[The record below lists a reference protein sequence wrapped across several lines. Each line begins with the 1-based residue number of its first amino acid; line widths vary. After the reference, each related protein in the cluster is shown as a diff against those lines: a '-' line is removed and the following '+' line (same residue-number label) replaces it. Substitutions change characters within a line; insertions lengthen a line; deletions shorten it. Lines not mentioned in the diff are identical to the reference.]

1 MIKFL
6 YGVSVALILAGGFG
20 IVVKAETEN
29 EKNLDAL
36 EAACESSLGVLA
48 RMRQGY
54 KCVVPV
60 HQLIRNNHE

>member
-1 MIKFL
+1 MNK
-6 YGVSVALILAGGFG
+6 SSEQ
-20 IVVKAETEN
+20 ETEN